1 MHRSTSSP
9 GFTGGV
15 MQRELATPLHQESV
29 MYRVCIALV
38 DATRARLFTFERVT
52 DGADTREELVERTDF
67 VNPQRRRRSS
77 EVFSDTRPGS
87 SRTGNLQYAFDDH
100 RDHHISQLDDK
111 FARMTMAGL
120 RELIDEHPTQRV
132 VICAS
137 PRMLGRLR
145 AAAPGLI
152 PDDVS
157 LDELPRDLVKLCPGE
172 VRTELASRGLLP
184 HTQRIQ
190 H

>member
-1 MHRSTSSP
+1 
-9 GFTGGV
+9 
-15 MQRELATPLHQESV
+15 

-52 DGADTREELVERTDF
+52 EGANTREELVERTDF

-77 EVFSDTRPGS
+77 EVFSDTQPGS
-87 SRTGNLQYAFDDH
+87 SRTGHLQYAFDDH

-111 FARMTMAGL
+111 FARMAMAGL
-120 RELIDEHPTQRV
+120 RELIDEHETQRI

-145 AAAPGLI
+145 SAAPGLLPGDI
-152 PDDVS
+152 A
-157 LDELPRDLVKLCPGE
+157 LDELPRDLVKLSRGD
-172 VRTELASRGLLP
+172 VRAELASRGLLP
-184 HTQRIQ
+184 HAQRIQ